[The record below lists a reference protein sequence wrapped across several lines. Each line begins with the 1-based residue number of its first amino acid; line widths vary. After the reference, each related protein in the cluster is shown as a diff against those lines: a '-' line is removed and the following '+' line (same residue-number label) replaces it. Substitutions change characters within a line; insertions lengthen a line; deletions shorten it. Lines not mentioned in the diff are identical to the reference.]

1 MSVASAWRA
10 VLLTAMLVAGGTGC
24 DYLERNARANE
35 ETEAHYIDGVT
46 ANKLHDYDGA
56 ISHFENA
63 LKANPNSGAA
73 HRELALLYDDKKSR
87 HLRALY
93 HYERFSELR
102 TNEVTQVVR
111 DRMFHCRVMV
121 ARENFETLER
131 TQVRSQVEEMRRQ
144 LLDSQAQ
151 IEAFKRELAIARSM
165 SNQVQV
171 LQQQLQ
177 QSTSQVA
184 QLEARIEAQSRELAQ
199 AQSLAQTASTAPQ
212 PRSTVTQA
220 PDARSTSQP
229 GSSTR
234 PNTTTRTSPNPLPQ
248 SGNTQGTSSK
258 PSPSPGVA
266 SKRTHTIQSGETL
279 SWIAK
284 RYGTTLQAL
293 RAANPK
299 VDPNRV
305 RPGTVLNL
313 P

>member
-1 MSVASAWRA
+1 
-10 VLLTAMLVAGGTGC
+10 MLVAGWTGC

-46 ANKLHDYDGA
+46 ANKLHDFDGA

-177 QSTSQVA
+177 QSTAQVS
-184 QLEARIEAQSRELAQ
+184 QLEARLESQSRELAL
-199 AQSLAQTASTAPQ
+199 AQSQAQTASTSTQ
-212 PRSTVTQA
+212 TRSTV
-220 PDARSTSQP
+220 SQP
-229 GSSTR
+229 TA
-234 PNTTTRTSPNPLPQ
+234 RTSPNPLPQ
-248 SGNTQGTSSK
+248 PGNTQGTSSK
-258 PSPSPGVA
+258 PSPSTGVT

-284 RYGTTLQAL
+284 RYGISLSAL